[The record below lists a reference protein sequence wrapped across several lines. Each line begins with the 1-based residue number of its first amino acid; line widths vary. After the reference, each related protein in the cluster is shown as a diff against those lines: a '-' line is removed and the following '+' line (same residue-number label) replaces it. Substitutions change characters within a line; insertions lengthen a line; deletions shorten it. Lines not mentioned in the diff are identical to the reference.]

1 MKKLI
6 ELLETV
12 NRMDKYK
19 MEEFMGKLFGYIAL
33 YIILFGTFICLLV
46 WILTK

>member
-33 YIILFGTFICLLV
+33 YIILIGAFTCLLA
-46 WILTK
+46 WILK

>member
-33 YIILFGTFICLLV
+33 YIILIGVFACLFA
-46 WILTK
+46 WILK

>member
-1 MKKLI
+1 MRKLI

-19 MEEFMGKLFGYIAL
+19 MEEFLGKLFGYMAL
-33 YIILFGTFICLLV
+33 YIILIGTFTCILA
-46 WILTK
+46 WILVR